1 MSQLGSATA
10 ERDKALW
17 EKRCATYE
25 EILVVLDGRQAY
37 RRELAHKAQATKVAE
52 VDFEAMLPLVLRYTN
67 THDLETLVVRE
78 T

>member
-1 MSQLGSATA
+1 
-10 ERDKALW
+10 
-17 EKRCATYE
+17 
-25 EILVVLDGRQAY
+25 VLDGRQAY